1 MEKRTL
7 KNILRLIVDI
17 AVIACLIVA
26 ISNHVYNSVENLFI
40 DKIYGP
46 LNTNSLSRY
55 TTRVNYAAAAIC
67 LIDIPYQII
76 SLISKE
82 NKLPKVL
89 YVAKY
94 ICSISLIFVALA
106 VLLVFFPL
114 ALVYTKDI
122 NQTIYYTY
130 YMDKIFTHI
139 VIPVLF
145 VLSFIV
151 LEEKQEM
158 KKRYIYIS
166 AVPFIVYCIEYTIL
180 VFIVKS
186 WNDDYFAGEIVR
198 VATIFSLIGL
208 VAIFIASNPLI
219 GLLLNKAKKNQPIN
233 D

>member
-82 NKLPKVL
+82 NKLPKG
-89 YVAKY
+89 
-94 ICSISLIFVALA
+94 
-106 VLLVFFPL
+106 
-114 ALVYTKDI
+114 
-122 NQTIYYTY
+122 
-130 YMDKIFTHI
+130 
-139 VIPVLF
+139 
-145 VLSFIV
+145 
-151 LEEKQEM
+151 E
-158 KKRYIYIS
+158 
-166 AVPFIVYCIEYTIL
+166 
-180 VFIVKS
+180 
-186 WNDDYFAGEIVR
+186 ND
-198 VATIFSLIGL
+198 
-208 VAIFIASNPLI
+208 
-219 GLLLNKAKKNQPIN
+219 N